1 MNRENNKQDQTDH
14 QKEIYETKA
23 ASSFGVFSLL
33 TIITVVIILLAIE
46 FFLLNFMNS

>member
-1 MNRENNKQDQTDH
+1 MEKDKNKHVGTDH
-14 QKEIYETKA
+14 EKEIYETQA

-33 TIITVVIILLAIE
+33 TIITIVIILLALG

>member
-1 MNRENNKQDQTDH
+1 MDTDRNKQEETEH

-23 ASSFGVFSLL
+23 ASSFGIFSLL
-33 TIITVVIILLAIE
+33 TIITIVIVFLAIG

>member
-1 MNRENNKQDQTDH
+1 MSTNKNRQVETDH
-14 QKEIYETKA
+14 EKEIYETKA

-33 TIITVVIILLAIE
+33 TIVIIVIVLLAIG